1 MGDDDELWPDS
12 LEKLEIIPLY
22 DLNNDI
28 VAQYLK
34 FSNAGYAV
42 INNDKNNPT
51 AIEFGYDDNILIREI
66 LNKSSQPHIIYNSPT
81 SLYDLY
87 ANNALVISNDSI
99 GYYEQYNELT
109 IRNDDL
115 ASMLSESKQ
124 ILENIVVPYSDNDF
138 GFIHISDLPMAD
150 CNTKTILRAD
160 SIKDW
165 GTTKSLPGKDHCG
178 AVATFNL
185 AYYYS
190 KTGFSN
196 LYENH
201 TSTYDAI
208 YAIVGRGPTPI
219 LTPYIKQYIE
229 DCGYAYN
236 TKSSSTYTS
245 MRSALD
251 KNHIIL
257 LCLADGVDEAHW
269 ILGIGYNSYYNDGSV
284 YFRIVDGWNKTS
296 AYYYQPN
303 HGSLFL
309 NGHEIWPTK

>member
-1 MGDDDELWPDS
+1 MKRIFSIITSLIILLTIVTPISAVNNDNSLDNTDLLIVAHNFMGDDDELWPDS

-150 CNTKTILRAD
+150 CNTKTIL
-160 SIKDW
+160 
-165 GTTKSLPGKDHCG
+165 
-178 AVATFNL
+178 
-185 AYYYS
+185 
-190 KTGFSN
+190 
-196 LYENH
+196 
-201 TSTYDAI
+201 
-208 YAIVGRGPTPI
+208 
-219 LTPYIKQYIE
+219 
-229 DCGYAYN
+229 
-236 TKSSSTYTS
+236 
-245 MRSALD
+245 
-251 KNHIIL
+251 
-257 LCLADGVDEAHW
+257 
-269 ILGIGYNSYYNDGSV
+269 
-284 YFRIVDGWNKTS
+284 
-296 AYYYQPN
+296 
-303 HGSLFL
+303 
-309 NGHEIWPTK
+309 